1 MQRTFTVGIEEE
13 FQLVDC
19 QTYALRSHVSEMLKA
34 GRATLGDQ
42 IKPEMLQSVVEVGT
56 KACANIDEAG
66 EQVRLLR
73 SALSQLAAR
82 DGFAIAA
89 AGTHPWSDWRDQEI
103 TDHERYRSLVQDM
116 QDVVRALTIFG
127 LHVHVGIDDRQRAIE
142 IMNEARYFLPHL
154 LALSTNSPFW
164 MGRKTGLHS
173 YRCVIWN
180 RFPRTGIPE
189 SFASWDEFENLVD
202 SMVRTGCIDDGKR
215 IWWDIRPHPYFSTLE
230 FRICDMQTTVEE
242 TLTLAALMQ
251 AIVAKLYRLRERN
264 LGFRQ
269 YHRSLLMEN
278 RWRAMRHGLDGR
290 LIDFGK
296 EQEVPISTLIDE
308 LLSFVDEVVDDLGSR
323 SHIEHVHTMMARGNG
338 AQRQLAA
345 YERSGGDLRAVVEQ
359 IVRETAVQT
368 PTTPE
373 WIMQAQDLAKQLE
386 PAFGLVSA

>member
-42 IKPEMLQSVVEVGT
+42 IKPEMLQSVIEVGT

-73 SALSQLAAR
+73 TALSQIAAR
-82 DGFAIAA
+82 DGLAIAA

-127 LHVHVGIDDRQRAIE
+127 LHVHVGIDDCQRAIE

-202 SMVRTGCIDDGKR
+202 TMVRTGCIDDGKR

-296 EQEVPISTLIDE
+296 EQEVPIGTLIDE

-359 IVRETAVQT
+359 IVRETAVTT

-373 WIMQAQDLAKQLE
+373 WIMQAQDMAKQLE

>member
-13 FQLVDC
+13 FQLVDR
-19 QTYALRSHVSEMLKA
+19 QTYALRSHNSQMLKA

-73 SALSQLAAR
+73 SALSQIAER

-127 LHVHVGIDDRQRAIE
+127 LHVHVGIDDRQRAVE

>member
-73 SALSQLAAR
+73 SVLSQLAAR

-127 LHVHVGIDDRQRAIE
+127 LHVHVGIDDRQRAVE

-251 AIVAKLYRLRERN
+251 AIVVKLYRLRERN

-323 SHIEHVHTMMARGNG
+323 SHIEHVHTMMAHGNG

-373 WIMQAQDLAKQLE
+373 WIIQAQDLTKQLE

>member
-42 IKPEMLQSVVEVGT
+42 IKPEMLQSVIEVGT

-73 SALSQLAAR
+73 TALTQIAAR
-82 DGFAIAA
+82 DGLAIAA

-127 LHVHVGIDDRQRAIE
+127 LHVHVGIDDRQRAVE

-189 SFASWDEFENLVD
+189 SFASWDEFENMVD
-202 SMVRTGCIDDGKR
+202 TMVRTGCIDDGKR

-323 SHIEHVHTMMARGNG
+323 SHIEHVHTMIARGNG

-359 IVRETAVQT
+359 IVRETAVQP

-373 WIMQAQDLAKQLE
+373 WIMQAEDLAKQLE

>member
-42 IKPEMLQSVVEVGT
+42 IKPEMLQSVIEVGT

-73 SALSQLAAR
+73 TALSQIAAR
-82 DGFAIAA
+82 DGLAIAA

-202 SMVRTGCIDDGKR
+202 TMVRTGCIDDGKR
-215 IWWDIRPHPYFSTLE
+215 NWWDIRPHPYFSTLE

-296 EQEVPISTLIDE
+296 EQEVPIGTLIDE

-359 IVRETAVQT
+359 IVRETAVTT

-373 WIMQAQDLAKQLE
+373 WIMQAQDMAKQLE

>member
-42 IKPEMLQSVVEVGT
+42 IKPEMLQSVIEVGT

-73 SALSQLAAR
+73 TALSQIAAR
-82 DGFAIAA
+82 DGLAIAA

-127 LHVHVGIDDRQRAIE
+127 LHVHVGIDDRQRTIE

-202 SMVRTGCIDDGKR
+202 TMVRTGCIDDGKR

-296 EQEVPISTLIDE
+296 EQEVPIGTLIDE

-359 IVRETAVQT
+359 IVRETAVTT

-373 WIMQAQDLAKQLE
+373 WIMQAQDMAKQLE

>member
-13 FQLVDC
+13 FQLVDR
-19 QTYALRSHVSEMLKA
+19 QTYALRSHISQMLKA

-73 SALSQLAAR
+73 SALSQIAER

-127 LHVHVGIDDRQRAIE
+127 LHVHVGIDDRQRAVE

>member
-13 FQLVDC
+13 FQLVDR

-73 SALSQLAAR
+73 GVLSQLAAR

-127 LHVHVGIDDRQRAIE
+127 LHVHVGIDDRQRAVE

>member
-42 IKPEMLQSVVEVGT
+42 IKPEMLQSVIEVGT

-73 SALSQLAAR
+73 TALSQIAAR
-82 DGFAIAA
+82 DGLAIAA

-202 SMVRTGCIDDGKR
+202 TMVRTGCIDDGKR

-296 EQEVPISTLIDE
+296 EQEVPIGTLIDE

-359 IVRETAVQT
+359 IVRETAVTT

-373 WIMQAQDLAKQLE
+373 WIMQAQDMAKQLE